1 MWLGTFR
8 EILVIISVDIIKI
21 AFLLLNT
28 GKGEPRVLQCG
39 SARGVNC
46 TGSNYI
52 PEENMAFVG

>member
-1 MWLGTFR
+1 MWPGTFK

-28 GKGEPRVLQCG
+28 GKGKPRVLQCDG
-39 SARGVNC
+39 GRGVNC

-52 PEENMAFVG
+52 PEENMTLVG